1 MNPVHHLRS
10 VLIPV
15 SCASFIVLDILP
27 IIPQNF
33 LHIRYKTAI
42 AQPIVPEPNST
53 NSVTHQQGNQTNI
66 TGGQLSGNGG
76 NLFHSFTHFNVE
88 SGTVANFIATPE
100 IQNILTR
107 VVGGDASRI
116 NGLLQVTGG
125 ASNLFLINPAGI
137 LFGAGARLDVPGSF
151 TATTAN
157 GIGFGDRWMNAIGD
171 NDYTTLV
178 GTPNAFA
185 FATNPGSIVN
195 AGELAVTQG
204 EHIILLGGTVINTG
218 SLVAPGGEIT
228 IAALEGENILR
239 ISQTGHLLSL
249 EVSPA
254 ASPDGLSTN
263 LTPLSLPELL
273 TGGDNNYAT
282 RVNILADGRIQLT
295 GSNTPITPNPGVVA
309 VSGTIDTD
317 STIFN
322 HSPQVNIFG
331 DRIGIWGANISAS
344 APDNGGTIRIGGDY
358 LGQGTVP
365 NAIYT
370 LIDDNSTL
378 AANATTNGD
387 GGRIIIWSDGHTQ
400 FSGNISAQ
408 GQHLG
413 GFVEIS
419 GLETLSVDGSV
430 NLRGGDGNLG
440 TLLLDPLNIRIVDS
454 EASPNNNID
463 FDGVVTADQGPAE
476 YTLSQ
481 TTLENLAADADIT
494 LEARNDI
501 RIDQLSNQKLDLR
514 TTTGTVTF
522 RADANGDGQGSFIM
536 HSGDT
541 ILTRGGNLNIFGVN
555 IATGNIRTSGGDV
568 NLTASGI
575 GQINTGVISTAN
587 NSNMGGDIALNSSEG
602 SITTNN
608 LETNGRLS
616 GGNITI
622 NSGRQII
629 TGSLSSRSTDAEGV
643 GGNIQLEASR
653 EIFLEGINTS
663 GFGGGGD
670 LSIVSQGSRIIMDD
684 SNNGTTP
691 SRIITSSVRGEGG
704 DVLITTSERINV
716 GAIDSRGRQSGGN
729 IALDAGIEITVGAI
743 STGVWDGLLS
753 PDTTGGNIM
762 LTGDTINL
770 NGGVSGNGSLLLQP
784 ASQTQDIRLG
794 ANSGRSSNS
803 SGIGEGLSLNFNSRE
818 LSQITRGFSEIIIG
832 RSDSQGTIYID
843 GDLRFQDPVMMRS
856 PQGRI
861 IATGD
866 ESLPTIRGVGNSS
879 LTLQAENEII
889 LGNLMTEGGDIRV
902 VSQSDIVQIEG
913 IHTLPNGSNQGN
925 ILLRGSD
932 INLVG
937 GANSVR
943 GSGSLRLE
951 PSNSGQIM
959 TLGSDENTNG
969 LDIKLSDIEALA
981 PGFERI
987 IIGSIDGNSIIEIAQ
1002 DITFTSP
1009 VLLQSPG
1016 DLGKIIAAGN
1026 ITGTGDASI
1035 SLRADSDIRIRDIN
1049 TSGLNIDIN
1058 SARGEVITG
1067 SLQSGG
1073 NINVLS
1079 QGNIQTGEIR
1089 SNASLDSLAF
1099 RTIDLSSQRGQITVD
1114 GNIFGDG
1121 TFLSLIGQD
1130 DIQTGN
1136 ITAGRGMSL
1145 NSDRGTITT
1154 GNLQVVSPDSLD
1166 SSINITAF
1174 GNITTGDIS
1183 TATDP
1188 GTGANI
1194 TITSSQ
1200 GGVQSGNLNASGSTA
1215 GGSIVVQAADQIFLG
1230 AINTNSSQG
1239 NAGSVR
1245 LTSDNDIEV
1254 SLIDTEAELRG
1265 GSLVIDTSR
1274 FFRVTDTF
1282 EAINGVEASISTI
1295 GSTGSGTI
1303 RLPAFS
1309 TPLIIGNSSQNG
1321 TAGAITDGQLTAGAD
1336 TTIVGNNFEPNS
1348 IRQTPINQTITT
1360 DNENLSDV
1368 ETTASS
1374 VSSLPENFSN
1384 SNSNS
1389 NTSENEPNISGNSNH
1404 DSDSPLINSH
1414 TEANTDIDPTGDLVI
1429 QVEPTTVPADQIAR
1443 SPLVSSVLQ
1452 IDLFRGREFINYF
1465 GHNLNKNT
1473 VDDQSI
1479 RQTLSDIVRITNYK
1493 PAIIYVSIQPEQLE
1507 LRLLLPNG
1515 EPVFKSVAVSR
1526 EELLQVARQFSHQ
1539 IRTPQNFQD
1548 TEYKESGQQLYN
1560 WLIQPIKDELEK
1572 HGIDILIFSMDAGL
1586 RTLPLAALYD
1596 GEQFLIEHYSLSL
1609 IPSLSLTDT
1618 SYVNLQNARVLAM
1631 GASEFPNS
1639 NLDPLPAVP
1648 LELDLIVGNM
1658 WPGTSFLNEEFTIA
1672 NLKSQREQAEYK
1684 IIHLATHGEFVSGGA
1699 DRSYIQFWDQK
1710 LWLNQLR
1717 ELRLNQPPVELLVL
1731 SACTTAVGD
1740 EKAELGFA
1748 GLAVQA
1754 GVKSAMASL
1763 WYVSDAGTLG
1773 LMTTFYN
1780 ALTATPIKAE
1790 ALRQSQL
1797 AMLNGQVRLENGYL
1811 LSQTNIS
1818 TRRGDISTPV
1828 PQELA
1833 RQNPVDLSHP
1843 FYWAGFTLIGSP
1855 W

>member
-1 MNPVHHLRS
+1 MNPVYHLRS

-15 SCASFIVLDILP
+15 SCASFIVLDMLLIV
-27 IIPQNF
+27 PQNF
-33 LHIRYKTAI
+33 LHIRHQTAI

-53 NSVTHQQGNQTNI
+53 NTVIHQQGNQTNI
-66 TGGQLSGNGG
+66 TGGQLSRNGG

-151 TATTAN
+151 TATTAS
-157 GIGFGDRWMNAIGD
+157 GIGFGDRWMSAIGD
-171 NDYTTLV
+171 NDYTILV

-204 EHIILLGGTVINTG
+204 EHITLLGGTVINTG

-249 EVSPA
+249 EVSPG

-282 RVNILADGRIQLT
+282 GVNILADGRIQLT

-378 AANATTNGD
+378 AANATANGD

-454 EASPNNNID
+454 EASPNNID

-481 TTLENLAADADIT
+481 TTLENLAADADLT

-522 RADANGDGQGSFIM
+522 RADADGDGQGSFIM

-541 ILTRGGNLNIFGVN
+541 ISTRGGNLNIFGVN
-555 IATGNIRTSGGDV
+555 IATGNIITSGGDV

-587 NSNMGGDIALNSSEG
+587 ISNIGGDITLNSSGG

-608 LETNGRLS
+608 LETNGRFS

-629 TGSLSSRSTDAEGV
+629 TGSLSSRATDAEGV

-663 GFGGGGD
+663 GFRGGGD
-670 LSIVSQGSRIIMDD
+670 VSIISQGSRIIVDD

-704 DVLITTSERINV
+704 DVLITTSERINL

-729 IALDAGIEITVGAI
+729 IALDAGMEITVGAI

-770 NGGVSGNGSLLLQP
+770 NGSVSGNGSLLLQP
-784 ASQTQDIRLG
+784 ASPTQDIRLG

-818 LSQITRGFSEIIIG
+818 LSQITRGFSEIIIN
-832 RSDSQGTIYID
+832 RSDSQGTIYIE

-866 ESLPTIRGVGNSS
+866 ESLPAIRGVGNSS
-879 LTLQAENEII
+879 LTFQAGNEII

-913 IHTLPNGSNQGN
+913 IHTLTNGSNPGN

-951 PSNSGQIM
+951 PSNSGQII

-987 IIGSIDGNSIIEIAQ
+987 IIGGIDGNSIIEIAQ

-1026 ITGTGDASI
+1026 ITGIGDASI
-1035 SLRADSDIRIRDIN
+1035 SLQADSDIRVRDIN

-1058 SARGEVITG
+1058 SARGEVTTG

-1073 NINVLS
+1073 NISVLS

-1099 RTIDLSSQRGQITVD
+1099 RTIDLSSRRGQITVD

-1121 TFLSLIGQD
+1121 TFLSLMGQD

-1154 GNLQVVSPDSLD
+1154 GNLQIVSPHSLD

-1245 LTSDNDIEV
+1245 LTSDNDIQV
-1254 SLIDTEAELRG
+1254 SLINTEAKLRG

-1295 GSTGSGTI
+1295 GSIGSGTI
-1303 RLPAFS
+1303 RLPDFS
-1309 TPLIIGNSSQNG
+1309 TPLIIGDPSQNG
-1321 TAGAITDGQLTAGAD
+1321 TAGAITDGQLTANAD
-1336 TTIVGNNFEPNS
+1336 TTIIGNSFEPNS
-1348 IRQTPINQTITT
+1348 IRSTPINQTIITDDVQTT
-1360 DNENLSDV
+1360 
-1368 ETTASS
+1368 TPS
-1374 VSSLPENFSN
+1374 VSSLPENLSN
-1384 SNSNS
+1384 SNGNY
-1389 NTSENEPNISGNSNH
+1389 NASETQPDISGNSNH
-1404 DSDSPLINSH
+1404 DSDSPLINSN
-1414 TEANTDIDPTGDLVI
+1414 TGANPGTDPTGNLVI
-1429 QVEPTTVPADQIAR
+1429 QVEPTTVPADQIAT

-1465 GHNLNKNT
+1465 GHNLDKNT

-1479 RQTLSDIVRITNYK
+1479 RQTLGDIVRITNYK
-1493 PAIIYVSIQPEQLE
+1493 PAIIYVSTQPEQLE

-1526 EELLQVARQFSHQ
+1526 EEVLQVAREFTNQ

-1548 TEYKESGQQLYN
+1548 TQYKESGQKLYN

-1618 SYVNLQNARVLAM
+1618 SYVNLKNAKVLAM

-1648 LELDLIVGNM
+1648 LELDLIVGNI
-1658 WPGTSFLNEEFTIA
+1658 WPGKSFLNEEFTIA

-1818 TRRGDISTPV
+1818 TGRGELSTPV

>member
-1 MNPVHHLRS
+1 MNPVHHLQL

-15 SCASFIVLDILP
+15 SCASLMVLDILS

-33 LHIRYKTAI
+33 FDIRYNRAI

-53 NSVTHQQGNQTNI
+53 NTITHQQGNQTNI
-66 TGGQLSGNGG
+66 TGGQLSGNGS

-88 SGTVANFIATPE
+88 SGAVANFIATPE

-151 TATTAN
+151 TATTAS
-157 GIGFGDRWMNAIGD
+157 GIGFGDRWMSAIGA
-171 NDYTTLV
+171 NDYSTLV

-185 FATNPGSIVN
+185 FGTNPGSIVN

-204 EHIILLGGTVINTG
+204 EQITLLGGTVINTG

-228 IAALEGENILR
+228 MAAVEGENILR
-239 ISQTGHLLSL
+239 ISQAGHLLSL

-273 TGGDNNYAT
+273 TGGDENYAT
-282 RVNILADGRIQLT
+282 GVNILADGRIQLT

-322 HSPQVNIFG
+322 HSPQINIFG

-408 GQHLG
+408 GQHQG

-587 NSNMGGDIALNSSEG
+587 SDNTGGDITLRSSQG

-608 LETNGRLS
+608 LKTDGRFS

-622 NSGRQII
+622 NSGRQIF
-629 TGSLSSRSTDAEGV
+629 TGPLSSQATDTTGV

-663 GFGGGGD
+663 GFRGGGD
-670 LSIVSQGSRIIMDD
+670 VSIISEGSRIIMDD
-684 SNNGTTP
+684 TNNRTRP

-704 DVLITTSERINV
+704 DVLITTSESMDL

-729 IALDAGIEITVGAI
+729 ITLDAGIEISVGAI

-770 NGGVSGNGSLLLQP
+770 NGGLSGSGSLLLQP
-784 ASQTQDIRLG
+784 ASPTQDIRLG
-794 ANSGRSSNS
+794 RNSGLSANSSPTGDP
-803 SGIGEGLSLNFNSRE
+803 LSLNFNSLE

-832 RSDSQGTIYID
+832 RSDSQGTIYIE

-879 LTLQAENEII
+879 LTLEAENEII
-889 LGNLMTEGGDIRV
+889 LGNLVTEGGDISV
-902 VSQSDIVQIEG
+902 ISQSDIIQIEG

-925 ILLRGSD
+925 ILLRGSE

-937 GANSVR
+937 GSHSVR

-951 PSNSGQIM
+951 SSHSGQIM
-959 TLGSDENTNG
+959 TLGSEENTTG
-969 LDIKLSDIEALA
+969 LDIKLSDIDAFA

-987 IIGSIDGNSIIEIAQ
+987 IIGSPDGNSIIEIAQ

-1009 VLLQSPG
+1009 VLLQSSS
-1016 DLGKIIAAGN
+1016 DLGQIIAEGN
-1026 ITGTGDASI
+1026 ITGIGDASI
-1035 SLRADSDIRIRDIN
+1035 SLQADGDIRIRDIN
-1049 TSGLNIDIN
+1049 SSGLNIYIN

-1067 SLQSGG
+1067 NLQSGG
-1073 NINVLS
+1073 NINIRS
-1079 QGNIQTGEIR
+1079 QGNIQTGELR
-1089 SNASLDSLAF
+1089 SNASLDNLAF

-1114 GNIFGDG
+1114 GNILGDA
-1121 TFLSLIGQD
+1121 TFLSLVGRD

-1154 GNLQVVSPDSLD
+1154 GNLQIASPDSLD
-1166 SSINITAF
+1166 SSINITAL
-1174 GNITTGDIS
+1174 GNINTGDIS
-1183 TATDP
+1183 TATDS

-1194 TITSSQ
+1194 TITSRQ
-1200 GGVQSGNLNASGSTA
+1200 GGVQSRNLNTSGSTA
-1215 GGSIVVQAADQIFLG
+1215 GGSIVVQAQDQIFLG
-1230 AINTNSSQG
+1230 AINTNSSEG

-1245 LTSDNDIEV
+1245 LTSENDIEV
-1254 SLIDTEAELRG
+1254 SLINTEAQLRG
-1265 GSLVIDTSR
+1265 GSLIIDTSR

-1282 EAINGVEASISTI
+1282 EAMNDVEASISTI

-1309 TPLIIGNSSQNG
+1309 TPLVIGDPSQNG

-1336 TTIVGNNFEPNS
+1336 TTIVGNNFEQNS
-1348 IRQTPINQTITT
+1348 IRQTTVNQPEITT
-1360 DNENLSDV
+1360 ENQDLSDV
-1368 ETTASS
+1368 ETTGSS
-1374 VSSLPENFSN
+1374 VSSIPENL

-1389 NTSENEPNISGNSNH
+1389 NTSDSDQNISGNSNH
-1404 DSDSPLINSH
+1404 DAESPLINSN
-1414 TEANTDIDPTGDLVI
+1414 TEANPDIDQAGNLVV
-1429 QVEPTTVPADQIAR
+1429 QVEPTTVPTDQMAR

-1452 IDLFRGREFINYF
+1452 IDSFRGREFLNYF
-1465 GHNLNKNT
+1465 GYNLSKNT

-1493 PAIIYVSIQPEQLE
+1493 PAIIYVSIQPEILE

-1515 EPVFKSVAVSR
+1515 EAVFKSVAVNR

-1548 TEYKESGQQLYN
+1548 TQYKESGQQLYN
-1560 WLIQPIKDELEK
+1560 WLIEPIKQELEK

-1596 GEQFLIEHYSLSL
+1596 GEQFLIENYSLSL

-1631 GASEFPNS
+1631 GASKFPNS

-1648 LELDLIVGNM
+1648 LELDLIVGNI
-1658 WPGTSFLNEEFTIA
+1658 WPGQAFLNEEFTIA
-1672 NLKSQREQAEYK
+1672 NLKSQREQGEYK
-1684 IIHLATHGEFVSGGA
+1684 IVHLATHGEFVSGGA

-1811 LSQTNIS
+1811 LSQTNMN

-1833 RQNPVDLSHP
+1833 KQNPVDLSHP